1 VSGDQSRTQTV
12 LSVATASPAS
22 RSLEASTMTAPS
34 VNVSGGGPRFAMTAK
49 PPSRRTLTNATV
61 SSCPAY
67 SSSQRSDPRRAVLAP
82 GRDDRAVEPEG
93 RALPSDLLHDGVL
106 GVAGELRSQVSV
118 VGPKPTDGST
128 LARGIDTRQPW
139 RPSWVPCGEVRIVL
153 TLRWVVPRVQ
163 GRRLSRRL
171 RGAAESTRRLRSR

>member
-1 VSGDQSRTQTV
+1 
-12 LSVATASPAS
+12 
-22 RSLEASTMTAPS
+22 MTAPS

-82 GRDDRAVEPEG
+82 GRDDRAGEPEG

-128 LARGIDTRQPW
+128 LARGIDATAVATELGALRRVSD
-139 RPSWVPCGEVRIVL
+139 RPHLAVGCSTGSRPKAFAKTSGRCGVHKEAPIAM
-153 TLRWVVPRVQ
+153 TTP
-163 GRRLSRRL
+163 
-171 RGAAESTRRLRSR
+171 RSRKVKAAVKL